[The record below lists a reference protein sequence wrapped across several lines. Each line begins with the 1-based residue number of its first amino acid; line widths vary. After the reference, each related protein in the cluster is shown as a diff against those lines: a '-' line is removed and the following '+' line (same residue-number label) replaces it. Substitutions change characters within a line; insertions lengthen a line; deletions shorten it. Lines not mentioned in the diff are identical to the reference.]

1 MNSSSRSIA
10 VTASSLLCLLASSST
25 SVAGFSLSTALTSSF
40 TAATPTSL
48 YAASSA
54 ISEDQYPSLLSSASL
69 CANSDSCSVETASD
83 YLREIL
89 HVQSACAA
97 GTLSGRGVCGD
108 ENGSGNELVRV
119 SEVVGGLR
127 GKIRRGANKEI
138 KTFWQRRQSEIETL
152 VSSSIDPTSN
162 TISPTATLTQA
173 PIKPAYLSIAALYT
187 VITISLLSGL
197 DGNSVIGG
205 TAVDGGTVVPFTLQ
219 EVWWAIRDGYVADL
233 TSHLLRNGG
242 LSIAD
247 NVNGIAVI
255 ATHNVGLTPQEVWWS
270 IRDGYAADT
279 LFSSSNTFVTNGEGV
294 VDGVVDA
301 VVPIK
306 PQEVYRA
313 VRDGYAA
320 DLVGHWWHNGG
331 MCL

>member
-1 MNSSSRSIA
+1 M
-10 VTASSLLCLLASSST
+10 
-25 SVAGFSLSTALTSSF
+25 
-40 TAATPTSL
+40 
-48 YAASSA
+48 
-54 ISEDQYPSLLSSASL
+54 
-69 CANSDSCSVETASD
+69 
-83 YLREIL
+83 
-89 HVQSACAA
+89 
-97 GTLSGRGVCGD
+97 
-108 ENGSGNELVRV
+108 
-119 SEVVGGLR
+119 
-127 GKIRRGANKEI
+127 
-138 KTFWQRRQSEIETL
+138 
-152 VSSSIDPTSN
+152 
-162 TISPTATLTQA
+162 
-173 PIKPAYLSIAALYT
+173 
-187 VITISLLSGL
+187 
-197 DGNSVIGG
+197 IGG

-247 NVNGIAVI
+247 NVNGIAVT

-306 PQEVYRA
+306 PLEVYWA